1 MILQE
6 SNGLIKLPSPQQKG
20 SMSLESTLAQRRS
33 LREFERRELT
43 LAEIGQILWA
53 AQGITDSDEGLRTA
67 PSAGTLYPLEVYVA
81 ISSGVFHYRPINHIL
96 VRNIWEDVRRQ
107 LRQTALDQGW
117 VEAAPCVFVI
127 TGIYERTT
135 GKYGDRGM
143 RYVHLEVGHVAQNI
157 LLQAVALGLGGV
169 TVGAFRQ
176 RHLEQILD
184 LREREKV
191 LYLIPVGQPQS
202 RYC

>member
-33 LREFERRELT
+33 LREFDRRKLT
-43 LAEIGQILWA
+43 RAEIGQILWA

-67 PSAGTLYPLEVYVA
+67 PSAGALYPLEVYVA
-81 ISSGVFHYRPINHIL
+81 TSSGVFHYRPINHIL
-96 VRNIWEDVRRQ
+96 VRKIWEDVRRQ
-107 LRQTALDQGW
+107 LRQTAPDQGW
-117 VEAAPCVFVI
+117 IAEAPCVFAI
-127 TGIYERTT
+127 AGIYERTT
-135 GKYGDRGM
+135 GKYRARGI
-143 RYVHLEVGHVAQNI
+143 RYVYLEAGHVAQNI

-176 RHLEQILD
+176 RPVEQILD
-184 LREREKV
+184 LREREKA
-191 LYLIPVGQPQS
+191 LYLIPIGQPQS